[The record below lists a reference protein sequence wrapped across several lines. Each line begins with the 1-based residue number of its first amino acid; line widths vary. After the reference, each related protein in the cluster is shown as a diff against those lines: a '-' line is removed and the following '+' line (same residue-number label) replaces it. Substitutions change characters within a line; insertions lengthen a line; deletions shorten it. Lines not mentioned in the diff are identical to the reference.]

1 MYWWLYF
8 LLISLPS
15 KDISV
20 TDRYLKW
27 VEYPIFSEFKCPILS
42 VVLWSLKFGPLS
54 LSQQNICWPVY
65 DWLSQI
71 SEIFSSSSAA
81 RQLYCFKWGEGGW
94 RGNEREKA
102 VIRTRVTVS
111 LCHCVTVSGNQLAA
125 HQSLQSHL
133 NHIIIITLVTRTLTN
148 NSQIPFLSLA
158 TSFI

>member
-94 RGNEREKA
+94 RCNEREKA

-111 LCHCVTVSGNQLAA
+111 LCHCVRQPASSPPITAISPQSYHYHNISNQK
-125 HQSLQSHL
+125 
-133 NHIIIITLVTRTLTN
+133 TLTN
-148 NSQIPFLSLA
+148 NSQIPFLSTA
-158 TSFI
+158 PSFI